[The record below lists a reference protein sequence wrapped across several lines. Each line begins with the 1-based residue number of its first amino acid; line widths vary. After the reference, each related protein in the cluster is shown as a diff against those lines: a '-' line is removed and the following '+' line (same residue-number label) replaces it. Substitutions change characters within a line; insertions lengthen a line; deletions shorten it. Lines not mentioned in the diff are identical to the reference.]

1 MKSEGL
7 RADWERNRL
16 SVKSLFIVLFFRTS
30 GWFAQHSS
38 RPIRDLGLPIRALYK
53 FIVEFVMGVELPDRV
68 VAGPGLAVYHGVGLV
83 VNAQVTLGKNVTLR
97 QNTTIGS
104 KWEGGPSPTICD
116 NVSVGANCVLIGDIE
131 IGSNCII
138 GAGAIV
144 TQDCPSGSVIY
155 GPKAEIAPKRTQDIG
170 NHD

>member
-1 MKSEGL
+1 MKSKSL
-7 RADWERNRL
+7 RADWERNRIAA
-16 SVKSLFIVLFFRTS
+16 KSLFIVLFFRVS

-38 RPIRDLGLPIRALYK
+38 PPIRVLGLPIRALYK
-53 FIVEFVMGVELPDRV
+53 FIVEIVMGVELPDRV

-83 VNAQVTLGKNVTLR
+83 VNAQTKLGENVTLR

-104 KWEGGPSPTICD
+104 KREGGPSPTICD
-116 NVSVGANCVLIGDIE
+116 NVSIGANCVVIGNIE

-155 GPKAEIAPKRTQDIG
+155 VPKATIAPNR
-170 NHD
+170 N